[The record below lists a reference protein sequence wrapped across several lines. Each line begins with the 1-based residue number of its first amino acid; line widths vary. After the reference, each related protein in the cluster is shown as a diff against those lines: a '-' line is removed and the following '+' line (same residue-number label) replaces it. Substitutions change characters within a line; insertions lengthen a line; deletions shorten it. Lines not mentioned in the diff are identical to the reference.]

1 MDILTIAAFTGILLM
16 NGYLIGQVAHIL
28 HQQDDIEEILANMTP
43 ENRKKVENIFSR
55 NHPNIKQTTYVDIPP
70 MSKKPHEYEL
80 IIKGLDNTIDDLK
93 MKHALAEAKNEVL
106 EGSVSVLDAQLRKS
120 IEELETAREDSKDK
134 EAHNEELAKLAAE
147 YFVKSYNE
155 GIAGDLELLSL
166 PKDVY
171 NIVEKEIDNDGES

>member
-1 MDILTIAAFTGILLM
+1 MDILTIAAFTGVLLM
-16 NGYLIGQVAHIL
+16 NGYLIGQVSHLI

-55 NHPNIKQTTYVDIPP
+55 NHPNIRKETYVDMPP
-70 MSKKPHEYEL
+70 LSKKPYEYDL
-80 IIKGLDNTIDDLK
+80 IIKERDSVIEELQVKLEFT
-93 MKHALAEAKNEVL
+93 ETKNKVL
-106 EGSVSVLDAQLRKS
+106 ENSVSVLDTQLRQS
-120 IEELETAREDSKDK
+120 IEESEMAREDFKDE

-155 GIAGDLELLSL
+155 GIAGDLDLLSL

-171 NIVEKEIDNDGES
+171 SIVEKREKLR